1 MVLMKYS
8 NVILY
13 FKYVTASAKI
23 RLVHTTSIYFLFSH
37 IIYSA
42 QGMDHQSVVSSF
54 GIIALDGR
62 KSKDIDLY
70 SDYTENKL
78 QTLTFTAIT
87 SISISLQCWNLA

>member
-1 MVLMKYS
+1 
-8 NVILY
+8 
-13 FKYVTASAKI
+13 
-23 RLVHTTSIYFLFSH
+23 
-37 IIYSA
+37 
-42 QGMDHQSVVSSF
+42 MDHQSVVSSF